1 MTNEPNGEKPIVPV
15 PASSTPPAN
24 GTPVDAGATN
34 AVPPQKGKAGRPRK
48 DFSPE
53 ALAMGEHRRQIRL
66 KNKEKLLAKK
76 QEEDYKRKRGA
87 IKLKV
92 VYKPHDKQVAVQA
105 ALDAGKRIVLYVGG
119 IRGGKTY
126 AGARETLRSI
136 YKRGYNR
143 KGLSWL
149 VSPTYPMSAIVEKEF
164 ESACDL
170 GGGKSLILKKYIGAH
185 AYLLVPPAGSDK
197 PYRVEV
203 KTAEHPDRLRGS
215 SLDFI
220 WMDEAAMMDKEAY
233 RILLGRI
240 LDSKGV
246 ILMTTTPRGMN
257 WLYDEVHQNLGR
269 DPRMAEIHSTTSEN
283 PYLDPVDIEHLRG
296 QYSTQFA
303 KQELGAEFVAFD
315 GLVYPTFDPSRH
327 IVDPITRF
335 PEGAEVITGID
346 AGYSDPFVCLWV
358 IKHANKYYLA
368 DEYYRPMQTM
378 ESHAANIKRGY
389 LEKKV
394 IRRWM
399 DPSAAQAQ
407 ADLAALQINTYP
419 AKNDIQ
425 AGINAV
431 SRCFE
436 ENRLFIS
443 RTCVATL
450 KEIGQYAYPDKGSK
464 NKGEVPIDAWNHAMD
479 ALRYIVYAEDGY
491 GKHHPYLV
499 QNDDGSLKLEG
510 IESADPYSNKL
521 EDWIKMK
528 GYNEFTEIEDRGE

>member
-1 MTNEPNGEKPIVPV
+1 MIDVPSEDKPIVPV
-15 PASSTPPAN
+15 PASSIPPVTS
-24 GTPVDAGATN
+24 TPVDADATT
-34 AVPPQKGKAGRPRK
+34 AGPTQSRKAGRPRK

-53 ALAMGEHRRQIRL
+53 SIALGEHRRQQRL
-66 KNKEKLLAKK
+66 KNREKILARK
-76 QEEDYKRKRGA
+76 QEEAYKRTRA
-87 IKLKV
+87 SIKLRV
-92 VYKPHDKQVAVQA
+92 VYKPHDKQIALQQQ
-105 ALDAGKRIVLYVGG
+105 LDAGKRIVLYVGG

-126 AGARETLRSI
+126 AGARETLRAI
-136 YKRGYNR
+136 YKRGQNR

-164 ESACDL
+164 EQACDL
-170 GGGKSLILKKYIGAH
+170 GGGKSLIVKKYIGAH
-185 AYLLVPPAGSDK
+185 AYLLVPPSGSDK

-240 LDSKGV
+240 LDSKGT

-257 WLYDEVHQNLGR
+257 WLYDEVHQNLGK
-269 DPRMAEIHSTTSEN
+269 DPRMAEVHSTTSEN

-315 GLVYPTFDPSRH
+315 GLVYPTFDPSKH

-358 IKHANKYYLA
+358 IKSGNKYYLA

-389 LEKKV
+389 LEKKC

-407 ADLAALQINTYP
+407 ADLAALGINTYP

-499 QNDDGSLKLEG
+499 QNNDGSLRLEG
-510 IESADPYSNKL
+510 TEHVDPSSSKL
-521 EDWIKMK
+521 EDWVKMK
-528 GYNEFTEIEDRGE
+528 GYNEFTHIEDLGE